1 MGNIIERFYP
11 VQQAIVD
18 VLHHTTTEV
27 GNEKITL
34 HLDGIINPYRGS
46 YTYNRAEALIFRF
59 DPGVSEHA
67 STMRGVSKRH
77 KFSDCVIT
85 EVWAIGDPGIGSYW
99 NPIVACS
106 GCNYNDPTYDTPPMH
121 TDKRLEYASKGYEY
135 HNIHNHEPYT
145 LTFYGDFT
153 PEQNAKEVKLIAS
166 LDEYYTG
173 SWAKDPEHNKDVS
186 VRSTFD
192 IDLSHRLYLDFEWE
206 DVVPKVWIV
215 SPTTGSAVDNASA
228 IEFRWGYDGGTSYS
242 GAYNHQANA
251 LLEWKEASSEE
262 IHQGG
267 TVTGD
272 VWSIT
277 LPAGTLP
284 EKASLQWRVTST
296 SEFGAVVTT
305 DWVDISTTNTTPYAP
320 VDLSPADVNVDNNG
334 PVLFRW
340 RHDIATG
347 EAQTKA
353 ELQYSN
359 DSGSSW
365 LALGSISGAEQAYA
379 VPAHR
384 LPTGLV
390 EWRVRTAGRTG
401 VYGPWSQHTKIIVKA
416 SPPAPIISQVSASPR
431 PAVQWQSVGQQ
442 GYRVLFQGEGISCD
456 TGIHYGVERSAKC
469 PMYLPDGAVTITVQ
483 VVNSI
488 GVWSESSVTAN
499 VSNVDTQMAAP
510 PAPEPSLHT
519 RHGVVYLTWP
529 PSQRYTRYY
538 VLRDGQPVAVVTDG
552 AYADKTAAGRPEYRI
567 LGVYGKDADYYV
579 ASRPIPIT
587 VSVYSA
593 MLVDMDAQQSLA
605 YLRLHRDSP
614 PTAKRTVGAY
624 VEYQTFAGQTHPTP
638 IFAGA
643 RTEGLDLEYTVLH
656 SERQAL
662 LDMIGHTVCVKLRDG
677 SVMFAVL
684 EGIQENIWKRT
695 DVSLHFNRIEYN
707 EVIPYV

>member
-1 MGNIIERFYP
+1 MIKERICPSRFYLADHITKTMRQ
-11 VQQAIVD
+11 VSGDTATIRLEG
-18 VLHHTTTEV
+18 VLKDHCTRCE
-27 GNEKITL
+27 TL
-34 HLDGIINPYRGS
+34 LAEYEPTSKYAATMRVARFTLSADPKHWSDGSPIGDAHSKWLPRW
-46 YTYNRAEALIFRF
+46 
-59 DPGVSEHA
+59 GVSSVGKTSGSLYRILPFNHSNESYFGHGIRYMPQDTTWSGTIA
-67 STMRGVSKRH
+67 DKDTFDRFELIPGYGFGDGSGDNNVTAYVTILLKSIYK
-77 KFSDCVIT
+77 DVEWE
-85 EVWAIGDPGIGSYW
+85 EV
-99 NPIVACS
+99 V
-106 GCNYNDPTYDTPPMH
+106 PTVT
-121 TDKRLEYASKGYEY
+121 
-135 HNIHNHEPYT
+135 
-145 LTFYGDFT
+145 
-153 PEQNAKEVKLIAS
+153 AS
-166 LDEYYTG
+166 LPAMG
-173 SWAKDPEHNKDVS
+173 A
-186 VRSTFD
+186 
-192 IDLSHRLYLDFEWE
+192 
-206 DVVPKVWIV
+206 
-215 SPTTGSAVDNASA
+215 AVDNAKS
-228 IEFRWGYDGGTSYS
+228 ITFNWTYDGHKSFS

-251 LLEWKEASSEE
+251 LLEWKEVSSEE

-353 ELQYSN
+353 ELQYSGDN
-359 DSGSSW
+359 GSSW
-365 LALGSISGAEQAYA
+365 LALGSVSGAEQTYT

-390 EWRVRTAGRTG
+390 EWRVRTAGRSS

-442 GYRVLFQGEGISCD
+442 GYRVIFHGKGVSCD

-510 PAPEPSLHT
+510 PAPESSLYT
-519 RHGVVYLTWP
+519 RHGVVYLTWS

-538 VLRDGQPVAVVTDG
+538 VLRDGQPIAVVTDG
-552 AYADKTAAGRPEYRI
+552 TYEDKTAAGRPEYRI

-593 MLVDMDAQQSLA
+593 MLVDMDAQQSLV

-656 SERQAL
+656 GERQAL
-662 LDMIGHTVCVKLRDG
+662 IDMIGHTVCVKLRDG
-677 SVMFAVL
+677 SAMFAIL
-684 EGIQENIWKRT
+684 EDVQENIWKRT
-695 DVSLHFNRIEYN
+695 DVSLHFNRIEYS
-707 EVIPYV
+707 EGISYV

>member
-1 MGNIIERFYP
+1 MADIVERLYPIRYCTVDHRLKRLWELQNTHPPQVVGKYKYSTYGDDFQSYESLLAIFEPESSQYADTMRLKDSRVKCVAHLLAKSAEVKGNLNGGRYNPCLRIKTVEAQHPDYTTYSFRGNNADGRLGTSFDNVHAPGDFSSEVYFKAGDALQIMVIP
-11 VQQAIVD
+11 AQKDGD
-18 VLHHTTTEV
+18 VYANAEYTHKARVEV
-27 GNEKITL
+27 EK
-34 HLDGIINPYRGS
+34 NRGS
-46 YTYNRAEALIFRF
+46 VY
-59 DPGVSEHA
+59 
-67 STMRGVSKRH
+67 
-77 KFSDCVIT
+77 
-85 EVWAIGDPGIGSYW
+85 
-99 NPIVACS
+99 
-106 GCNYNDPTYDTPPMH
+106 
-121 TDKRLEYASKGYEY
+121 
-135 HNIHNHEPYT
+135 
-145 LTFYGDFT
+145 
-153 PEQNAKEVKLIAS
+153 
-166 LDEYYTG
+166 
-173 SWAKDPEHNKDVS
+173 
-186 VRSTFD
+186 
-192 IDLSHRLYLDFEWE
+192 IDAVWE
-206 DVVPKVWIV
+206 DVVPQITTI
-215 SPTTGSAVDNASA
+215 SPNSGTFIDNSKENLFSWNYNGGYTLSGRYNEQTDAV
-228 IEFRWGYDGGTSYS
+228 
-242 GAYNHQANA
+242 
-251 LLEWKEASSEE
+251 LEWRVFGSETTKK
-262 IHQGG
+262 IYVKG
-267 TVTGD
+267 T
-272 VWSIT
+272 
-277 LPAGTLP
+277 GTKIVVPSLTFP
-284 EKASLQWRVTST
+284 EKADVQWRVVSHTALGTTGEST
-296 SEFGAVVTT
+296 WVTIT
-305 DWVDISTTNTTPYAP
+305 TTNSTPTYP
-320 VDLSPADVNVDNNG
+320 KNLSPANERVDNDNS
-334 PVLFRW
+334 VQFSW

-347 EAQTKA
+347 EAQTLA
-353 ELQYSN
+353 ELQFSGDN
-359 DSGSSW
+359 GSSW
-365 LALGSISGAEQAYA
+365 QALGSITGDAQSYT
-379 VPAHR
+379 VPAHS

-552 AYADKTAAGRPEYRI
+552 AYADKTAAGRPEYRV

-593 MLVDMDAQQSLA
+593 MLVDMDAQQSLV

-662 LDMIGHTVCVKLRDG
+662 MDMIGHTVCVKLRDG
-677 SVMFAVL
+677 SVMFAIL

>member
-1 MGNIIERFYP
+1 MADIVERLYPIRYCTVDHRLKRLWELQNTHPPQVVGKYKYSTYGDDFQSYESLLAIFEPESSQYADTMRLKDSRVKCVAHLLAKSAEVKGNLNGGRYNPCLRIKTVEAQHPDYTTYSFRGNNADGRLGTGFDSVHVPGDFSSEVYFKAGDALQITVIP
-11 VQQAIVD
+11 AQKDGD
-18 VLHHTTTEV
+18 VYANTEYTHKASV
-27 GNEKITL
+27 EVEK
-34 HLDGIINPYRGS
+34 NRGS
-46 YTYNRAEALIFRF
+46 VY
-59 DPGVSEHA
+59 
-67 STMRGVSKRH
+67 
-77 KFSDCVIT
+77 
-85 EVWAIGDPGIGSYW
+85 
-99 NPIVACS
+99 
-106 GCNYNDPTYDTPPMH
+106 
-121 TDKRLEYASKGYEY
+121 
-135 HNIHNHEPYT
+135 
-145 LTFYGDFT
+145 
-153 PEQNAKEVKLIAS
+153 
-166 LDEYYTG
+166 
-173 SWAKDPEHNKDVS
+173 
-186 VRSTFD
+186 
-192 IDLSHRLYLDFEWE
+192 IDAVWE
-206 DVVPKVWIV
+206 DVVPQITTI
-215 SPTTGSAVDNASA
+215 SPNSGTFIDNSK
-228 IEFRWGYDGGTSYS
+228 ENLFSWNYDGGYTLS
-242 GAYNHQANA
+242 GRYNEQTDAV
-251 LLEWKEASSEE
+251 LEWCVFGSETTKKIYVKGTGTE
-262 IHQGG
+262 IVVPSL
-267 TVTGD
+267 TF
-272 VWSIT
+272 
-277 LPAGTLP
+277 P
-284 EKASLQWRVTST
+284 EKADVQWRVVSHTALGTTGEST
-296 SEFGAVVTT
+296 WVTIT
-305 DWVDISTTNTTPYAP
+305 TTNSTPTYP
-320 VDLSPADVNVDNNG
+320 KKLSPANERVDNDNS
-334 PVLFRW
+334 VQFSW

-347 EAQTKA
+347 EDQTLA
-353 ELQYSN
+353 ELQFSGDN
-359 DSGSSW
+359 GSSW
-365 LALGSISGAEQAYA
+365 QALGSITGDAQSYT
-379 VPAHR
+379 VPAHS

-529 PSQRYTRYY
+529 PLQRYTRYY

-579 ASRPIPIT
+579 VSRPIPIT

-593 MLVDMDAQQSLA
+593 MLVDMDAQQSLV

-614 PTAKRTVGAY
+614 PTAKRTVSAY

-662 LDMIGHTVCVKLRDG
+662 MDMIGHTVCVKLRDG
-677 SVMFAVL
+677 SAMFAIL
-684 EGIQENIWKRT
+684 EDVQENIWKRT

>member
-1 MGNIIERFYP
+1 MIKERIYPARFYLANHFTKTMR
-11 VQQAIVD
+11 Q
-18 VLHHTTTEV
+18 
-27 GNEKITL
+27 
-34 HLDGIINPYRGS
+34 
-46 YTYNRAEALIFRF
+46 
-59 DPGVSEHA
+59 VSEDTATIRLEGVLKDHCTRCETLLVEYEPTSSHA
-67 STMRGVSKRH
+67 STMRVSRFTQSADPKNWSNGSPVGSSQVKWLPRWGATSIWKTSDELYRILPFNHSNESYFGHRIRH
-77 KFSDCVIT
+77 MPQDTTWS
-85 EVWAIGDPGIGSYW
+85 GSLA
-99 NPIVACS
+99 NCDVF
-106 GCNYNDPTYDTPPMH
+106 D
-121 TDKRLEYASKGYEY
+121 RLEIIPGYG
-135 HNIHNHEPYT
+135 
-145 LTFYGDFT
+145 LGDGSGDNNVT
-153 PEQNAKEVKLIAS
+153 AYITIS
-166 LDEYYTG
+166 LKSIY
-173 SWAKDPEHNKDVS
+173 KDV
-186 VRSTFD
+186 
-192 IDLSHRLYLDFEWE
+192 EWE
-206 DVVPKVWIV
+206 EVVPTVTAS
-215 SPTTGSAVDNASA
+215 SPAMGSAVDNANPITFS
-228 IEFRWGYDGGTSYS
+228 WTYDGHKSFS

-284 EKASLQWRVTST
+284 EKASLQWRITAT

-305 DWVDISTTNTTPYAP
+305 NWVDISTTNTTPYAP
-320 VDLSPADVNVDNNG
+320 VDLFPADVNVDNNG
-334 PVLFRW
+334 PVQFSW

-347 EAQTKA
+347 EVQTLA
-353 ELQYSN
+353 ELQYSGDN
-359 DSGSSW
+359 GSSW
-365 LALGSISGAEQAYA
+365 QALGSITGDAQSYT
-379 VPAHR
+379 VPAHS

-442 GYRVLFQGEGISCD
+442 GYRVIFQGEGVSCD

-488 GVWSESSVTAN
+488 GAWSESSVTAN

-510 PAPEPSLHT
+510 PVPEPSLHT
-519 RHGVVYLTWP
+519 RNGVVYLTWP
-529 PSQRYTRYY
+529 QPQRYTRYY
-538 VLRDGQPVAVVTDG
+538 VLRDGQPIAVVMDG
-552 AYADKTAAGRPEYRI
+552 TYEDKTAAGRPEYRI
-567 LGVYGKDADYYV
+567 LGVYGKDADFYV
-579 ASRPIPIT
+579 ASRAIPIT

-593 MLVDMDAQQSLA
+593 MLVDMDAQQSLV

-614 PTAKRTVGAY
+614 PTAKRTVSAY

-656 SERQAL
+656 RERQAL
-662 LDMIGHTVCVKLRDG
+662 VDMIGHRVCVKLRDG
-677 SVMFAVL
+677 SAMFAIL
-684 EGIQENIWKRT
+684 ENIQENIWKRA
-695 DVSLHFNRIEYN
+695 DVVLHFNRVEYS
-707 EVIPYV
+707 EVIAYV